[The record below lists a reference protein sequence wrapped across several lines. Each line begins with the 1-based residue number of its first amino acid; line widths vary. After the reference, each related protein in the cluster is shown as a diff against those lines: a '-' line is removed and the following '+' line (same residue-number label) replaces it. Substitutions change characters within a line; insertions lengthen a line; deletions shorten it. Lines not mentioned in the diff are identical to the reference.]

1 MHAFITYMRICNE
14 CMYVCTYVCLYIR
27 TECTYGCMYM
37 CVYISMHVCIYV
49 CICVC
54 VCVCR
59 IAVDVR
65 QEVYCTAV
73 KTGGRRAW
81 EFLVQRYHAAV
92 HKPSESDVLLASL
105 VCTRHEWLLLT

>member
-1 MHAFITYMRICNE
+1 
-14 CMYVCTYVCLYIR
+14 MYVSIYV
-27 TECTYGCMYM
+27 G
-37 CVYISMHVCIYV
+37 VYVCIYMYIYV
-49 CICVC
+49 LCIYVR

-73 KTGGRRAW
+73 RTGGRREW
-81 EFLVQRYHAAV
+81 EFLLQRYHAAA

-105 VCTRHEWLLLT
+105 ACTRQEWLLLT